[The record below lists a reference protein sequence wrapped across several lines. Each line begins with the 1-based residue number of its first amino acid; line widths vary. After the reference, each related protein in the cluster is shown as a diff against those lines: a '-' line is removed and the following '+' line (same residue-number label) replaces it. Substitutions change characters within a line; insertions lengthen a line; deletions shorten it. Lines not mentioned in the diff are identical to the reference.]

1 MPKTMSRLW
10 LRWAPLLALTAIL
23 AACGA
28 AVTPDPAAAP
38 AADPE
43 PPARQATCD
52 DSAIRLLDRA
62 AGVHGA
68 IVADTLHLGGAT
80 APATCTDP
88 TNESLQPGLSL
99 PDDRTAQVQQSQYY
113 LIVIRYTSGNRLY
126 VISRRVDGSSC
137 VVDTNDEC
145 VAEVSELPEDFNL
158 GDLPDDVARTIPA
171 GRPAPPT
178 PSPPAGGD
186 DTPPVASP
194 PPATGPPGAAGSPQP
209 ANGATGVSV
218 DAPLLTWAA
227 VPGAVSYD
235 VHWSGFGEPA
245 QTAGVTTSST
255 FLSMS
260 ARESTHVVGS
270 SPGTRLAPN
279 TTYYWRV
286 DAKSAYTRGCP
297 PSSCAQG
304 DFWSFT
310 TGSAQPAGN
319 PAPGGDDTP
328 PGASPPPAATGGP
341 PGRPSNPQPRDGATG
356 VTVDAPLLSWS
367 AASGAAHYYVHW
379 YTQKTHLV
387 GVKTTSTF
395 VRASAPESPQAFRGE
410 TARLEGETT
419 YYWLVEAVTAGT
431 RGCPDDSRC
440 TSSKFWS
447 FTTGPAP
454 APETP
459 PLAIGP
465 PGAASNPQPR
475 DGATGVRIDAPLLGW
490 SARALSYDVHWA
502 ATESAITSGQTTPV
516 NTNSTSVKMT
526 GRLAAETTYYWRVDA
541 KNDLGATPG
550 NVWSFTTGQ
559 LGPGDRVAGPLAAPA
574 WTAAARRLKIEA
586 VALSATA
593 AINPTAF
600 SRGGTWWVRLATLD
614 PPTGNPI
621 PTVAVTGAPP
631 PDGTIA
637 FDIDSLEFR
646 RSWYARTDA
655 RSGTMTLTASNS
667 EGTATLE
674 VPYKITC
681 PTMAAMFERSR
692 GTWEEDTLRDRRKF
706 RRVVINDSDV
716 TATRGTG
723 TEIGPLSFDSF
734 TRPPYAFRNR
744 GALTCTAVVSG
755 SLGLSLSGDR
765 GPLEPR
771 CDRYIRAYQ
780 ADVEAPVGNALWPAG
795 CD

>member
-1 MPKTMSRLW
+1 MPKTMSRL
-10 LRWAPLLALTAIL
+10 LSRWAPLLALTAVL

-28 AVTPDPAAAP
+28 AVAPDSAATPDP
-38 AADPE
+38 DQE

-62 AGVHGA
+62 VGVHGA
-68 IVADTLHLGGAT
+68 IVDDTLHLGGAT

-88 TNESLQPGLSL
+88 TNESLQPGSSL
-99 PDDRTAQVQQSQYY
+99 PDGRTAQVQQSQYY

-126 VISRRVDGSSC
+126 VISRRGDGTSC

-145 VAEVSELPEDFNL
+145 VAEVSELPDDFNL
-158 GDLPDDVARTIPA
+158 GDLPADVARTIPA

-367 AASGAAHYYVHW
+367 AAPGAAHYYVHW
-379 YTQKTHLV
+379 YPQKTDWA

-395 VRASAPESPQAFRGE
+395 VRATAPESHRVVRGE
-410 TARLEGETT
+410 TTRLAGETT
-419 YYWLVEAVTAGT
+419 YYWRVQAVTAGT
-431 RGCPDDSRC
+431 TGCPDDSRC

-454 APETP
+454 AAETSP
-459 PLAIGP
+459 RAIGP

-490 SARALSYDVHWA
+490 SAAPGAFSYDVHWA
-502 ATESAITSGQTTPV
+502 TTESAITSGQTTAV
-516 NTNSTSVKMT
+516 NTDSTSVKMT
-526 GRLAAETTYYWRVDA
+526 GSLAAETTYYWRVDA
-541 KNDLGATPG
+541 KNDIGATPG

-559 LGPGDRVAGPLAAPA
+559 LEPRPGDRVAGPLAAPA

-586 VALSATA
+586 VALKATA
-593 AINPTAF
+593 AISHATIRR
-600 SRGGTWWVRLATLD
+600 SGRWWVVLATLD

-621 PTVAVTGAPP
+621 PTVTKTGEPP
-631 PDGTIA
+631 GGTLA
-637 FDIDSLEFR
+637 FSIDSLEFR
-646 RSWYARTDA
+646 RSFYERQTA
-655 RSGTMTLTASNS
+655 RSGTITLTASNS

-681 PTMAAMFERSR
+681 PTMAAMFERVR
-692 GTWEEDTLRDRRKF
+692 GTWVRGTNDYIQRL
-706 RRVVINDSDV
+706 VINDSNV
-716 TATRGTG
+716 TATLGTG
-723 TEIGPLSFDSF
+723 TEIGPLSIDSF
-734 TRPPYAFRNR
+734 THPPYAIKQ
-744 GALTCTAVVSG
+744 GALWCTLLESG
-755 SLGLSLSGDR
+755 SLGLSFSSDK
-765 GPLEPR
+765 GPTAPR
-771 CDRYIRAYQ
+771 CNRHIRAWLT
-780 ADVEAPVGNALWPAG
+780 DVDEYSEGGLDPAG